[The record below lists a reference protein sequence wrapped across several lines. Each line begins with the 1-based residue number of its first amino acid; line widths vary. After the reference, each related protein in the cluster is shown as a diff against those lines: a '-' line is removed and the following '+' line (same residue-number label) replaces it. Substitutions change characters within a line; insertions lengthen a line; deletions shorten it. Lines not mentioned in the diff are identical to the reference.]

1 LAFFTLIYY
10 SDGELDKKAG
20 QAPAKRS
27 RRLRGA
33 LLGRA
38 DDGAPRRFSGFSDEE
53 DEKGEVKTKNE
64 YQ

>member
-27 RRLRGA
+27 RCLCGA
-33 LLGRA
+33 PLGRA
-38 DDGAPRRFSGFSDEE
+38 DGGAPRRFSGFSDE